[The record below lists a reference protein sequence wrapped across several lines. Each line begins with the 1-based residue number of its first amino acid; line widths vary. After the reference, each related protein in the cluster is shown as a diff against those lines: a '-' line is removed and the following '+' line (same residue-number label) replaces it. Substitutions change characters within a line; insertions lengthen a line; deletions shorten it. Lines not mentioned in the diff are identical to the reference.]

1 MWMPTNLGDQE
12 RGPSDSILNLSGE
25 PGKLGGDALALPFE
39 VVLDVFAFRR
49 RLAAAG
55 MTWAQNRAAF
65 AVKPIFPD

>member
-1 MWMPTNLGDQE
+1 L
-12 RGPSDSILNLSGE
+12 ILNLSDK
-25 PGKLGGDALALPFE
+25 PVKLGGDALALPFE

-65 AVKPIFPD
+65 AVKPISPA